1 MDEWIASMTGSE
13 CGRKQEAGVPTSCM
27 PQLNLFAVV
36 WPSLTSSPQHLMNVL
51 ENAEV
56 SALLKARV
64 LHSVVG
70 EEAAL
75 RTSRRALAAGIKT
88 EECHIWSEF
97 RIQGS
102 TDPMSTWRG
111 ISTPLTMFPE
121 MHNDPRTYPIQE
133 TPNKLSERYVTSCH
147 MVKSACDT
155 AVDG

>member
-1 MDEWIASMTGSE
+1 MDGGMDEWIASMTDSE
-13 CGRKQEAGVPTSCM
+13 SFRGGHYQTPVGLPSH
-27 PQLNLFAVV
+27 LV

-64 LHSVVG
+64 LHWVVG

-75 RTSRRALAAGIKT
+75 RTSMRALAAGIKK
-88 EECHIWSEF
+88 EDRHIWSEF

-102 TDPMSTWRG
+102 TDSMSMWRG
-111 ISTPLTMFPE
+111 ISTSLTMFPE
-121 MHNDPRTYPIQE
+121 MHNNPRTYPIQE
-133 TPNKLSERYVTSCH
+133 TTNKLYERYVTSCH

-155 AVDG
+155 AVDR